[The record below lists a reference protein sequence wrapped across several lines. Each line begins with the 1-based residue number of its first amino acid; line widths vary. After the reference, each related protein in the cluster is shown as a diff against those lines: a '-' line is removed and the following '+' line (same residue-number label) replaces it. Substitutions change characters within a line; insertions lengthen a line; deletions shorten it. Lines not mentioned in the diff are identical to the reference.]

1 MVNGFLTFLLFI
13 TDSVDLGVI
22 GRRLEDVLIL
32 LLNLVLNVKFSLLCG
47 GICFLSAAAF
57 SFFSFLWT
65 LRLHICIGV
74 AIKW

>member
-32 LLNLVLNVKFSLLCG
+32 FESGSFKYPVVYLLGILSCVLFRL
-47 GICFLSAAAF
+47 AA
-57 SFFSFLWT
+57 
-65 LRLHICIGV
+65 
-74 AIKW
+74 